1 MRKRLLTLVT
11 TFGLLLF
18 SHGFAAPSVAAHGWH
33 HGGHS
38 TNDPTQISFYFVDTG
53 QYVYTSVPYQTI
65 IGPAVVQQALP
76 RLRISFSGAMFAF
89 QSFAVS
95 ETGVWQFEVLGQFE
109 IQPVT
114 HTVRIWT
121 TDAAFAYAEFGAVMS
136 EGTSEQVWPLCN
148 TPVALLQG
156 QHATACRMTLQSPA
170 EATEPAEPEEPESP
184 EPPVIVEPPAPLSSV
199 EMEPEPEPIVAVSEA
214 VVHPLTQPALV
225 EDVLGP
231 EVKPRPKPS
240 SSAVLGESQSLDI
253 PPPAPATEPFELT
266 PVAAAV
272 SVVAGIGVAGEA
284 AFVVNK
290 LGINKPKL

>member
-11 TFGLLLF
+11 TLGLLLF

-38 TNDPTQISFYFVDTG
+38 TNGLTQISVHFVDTD

-76 RLRISFSGAMFAF
+76 RLRISFSGATFAF

-109 IQPVT
+109 LQPVT

-121 TDAAFAYAEFGAVMS
+121 TGAAFAYAEFGAAMS

-148 TPVALLQG
+148 TTAALLQG
-156 QHATACRMTLQSPA
+156 QHAAACRMTLQSP
-170 EATEPAEPEEPESP
+170 TEHAEPEEPESP
-184 EPPVIVEPPAPLSSV
+184 ELPVIVETPTPSSSV
-199 EMEPEPEPIVAVSEA
+199 EMEPEPEQPAVAVPEA
-214 VVHPLTQPALV
+214 AAPPLLQPVLIEDALS
-225 EDVLGP
+225 P
-231 EVKPRPKPS
+231 EVKPQPQPS

-266 PVAAAV
+266 PAVAAV
-272 SVVAGIGVAGEA
+272 SVVTGIGVAGGA
-284 AFVVNK
+284 AFVVSK